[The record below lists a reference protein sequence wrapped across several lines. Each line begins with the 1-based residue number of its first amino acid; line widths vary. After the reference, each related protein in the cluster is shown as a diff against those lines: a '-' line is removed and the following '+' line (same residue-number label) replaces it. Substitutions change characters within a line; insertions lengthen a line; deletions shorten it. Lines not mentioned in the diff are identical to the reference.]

1 MGKGMM
7 GFLIKP
13 FTNTMELG
21 NKLNSILDK
30 MRSSTDIYSK
40 IMSVDYSLGKVILY
54 TIYFFIEFNSI

>member
-13 FTNTMELG
+13 FTSTMELG

-40 IMSVDYSLGKVILY
+40 IMSVDYSLGKVYFIMHYFIL
-54 TIYFFIEFNSI
+54 